1 MSLLEDLGGYLDT
14 QLATVTLGTN
24 LFYSLMPENVS
35 NCVTLYENSGAPPN
49 FTMGSNNLP
58 TLERP
63 QLQFLLRNSS
73 YSDGRTLADSIYRV
87 LTAISNTTI
96 NTRLYLRVEAVS
108 NPALLERDVNRRSI
122 FTCNFDVVR
131 VTP

>member
-108 NPALLERDVNRRSI
+108 NPALLERDANRRSI
-122 FTCNFDVVR
+122 FTCNFDVIR